1 MLGALVAKL
10 GWLYWYVEQE
20 LTWRMTLVYGV
31 IILLSWLINKLL
43 IFPNLSSLRK
53 VIVALQMLVGG
64 H

>member
-10 GWLYWYVEQE
+10 GWLYRYVEQE